1 MILNVN
7 SDACVG
13 YANRLEKLRKTG
25 LPNAIRE
32 TLSKTALDVKQRSM
46 PKTAAKS
53 FTNRQKSFFK
63 AFSRVDFAKGR
74 DITTMRS
81 MVGFVEKGLKGD
93 KNFAVKD
100 LEQQEHGGKI
110 KGRSFIS
117 TDQARVGKSPKKMV
131 KLINRISKIDNI
143 VHAHGRIKSS
153 NLRVKSKKQRWIR
166 AAIMAKKLHGNQ
178 AFVLGNKKQGRQTVR
193 RIDSISTNRKTK
205 KIEIKSTPVYS
216 FKKNRVVS
224 VKSTGFMKRAAIDSS
239 TNMELTFITEARKQI
254 DRILSK

>member
-1 MILNVN
+1 MQINVN
-7 SDACVG
+7 SDACVT

-32 TLSKTALDVKQRSM
+32 TLSKTAMDVKQRSM

-53 FTNRQKSFFK
+53 FTHRQKSFFK

-110 KGRSFIS
+110 KGRSFIP
-117 TDQARVGKSPKKMV
+117 TDEARVGKSPNKMV
-131 KLINRISKIDNI
+131 KLINRISKLENV
-143 VHAHGRIKSS
+143 VHANKSKT
-153 NLRVKSKKQRWIR
+153 KSKKQKWVR
-166 AAIMAKKLHGNQ
+166 AAMMAKKLHAKD
-178 AFVLGNKKQGRQTVR
+178 AFVMGEKKQGRQTLR
-193 RIDSISTNRKTK
+193 RIDSISTSMKSK

-224 VKSTGFMKRAAIDSS
+224 VKSTGFMKRASMDSS
-239 TNMELTFITEARKQI
+239 TNMEFTFITEARKQI